1 MTNRFE
7 AQQDM
12 RLALDKLRREIHC
25 ANDVALSNGSVGT
38 GFATATGQARD
49 VLSYECRR
57 CTCVTW
63 CTTAST
69 VGYDLL
75 RYTGTAAVTNCAAP
89 PAGVTERN
97 RFRYLTTDKIFTGYS
112 PPVAGSGNLGTLGV
126 HLPVD
131 VNPSDAKQRYVLK
144 DDIVL
149 RNTPRQ

>member
-1 MTNRFE
+1 M
-7 AQQDM
+7 AA
-12 RLALDKLRREIHC
+12 LA
-25 ANDVALSNGSVGT
+25 T
-38 GFATATGQARD
+38 GFATATVKLGTYCPTNAAGARGHL
-49 VLSYECRR
+49 VHEGEHRSG
-57 CTCVTW
+57 
-63 CTTAST
+63 TT
-69 VGYDLL
+69 LL

-97 RFRYLTTDKIFTGYS
+97 RFRYLTTDKIFKGYS

-131 VNPSDAKQRYVLK
+131 VNPSDAKQAYVLK